1 MSVFVVLLQ
10 SEKQYYFLIRKK
22 LHISSTEEFN
32 ALCSSEAVLKTA
44 LIVIN
49 NSKNR
54 TLQDFNFVD
63 MSDMDNL
70 RTSHDNL

>member
-22 LHISSTEEFN
+22 LHISLTEEFN
-32 ALCSSEAVLKTA
+32 ALYSSEAVLKTA

-54 TLQDFNFVD
+54 TLQDFVD
-63 MSDMDNL
+63 MSDMANL
-70 RTSHDNL
+70 RASHDNL

>member
-22 LHISSTEEFN
+22 LHISLTEEFN
-32 ALCSSEAVLKTA
+32 ALCSSEAVLKTT

-54 TLQDFNFVD
+54 TLQDFVD
-63 MSDMDNL
+63 MSDMANL
-70 RTSHDNL
+70 RASHDNL